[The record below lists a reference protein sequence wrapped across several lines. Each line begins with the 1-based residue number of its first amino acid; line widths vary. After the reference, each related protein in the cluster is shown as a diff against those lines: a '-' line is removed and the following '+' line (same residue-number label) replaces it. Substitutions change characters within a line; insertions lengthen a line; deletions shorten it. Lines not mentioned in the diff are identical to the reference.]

1 MRSHSNDQA
10 RIEDLKVFLDRSI
23 EETPWRNTVRDF
35 KIKQIYLW
43 KNKGS

>member
-1 MRSHSNDQA
+1 MRSYSNDQV
-10 RIEDLKVFLDRSI
+10 RTEDLKVFLDRSN
-23 EETPWRNTVRDF
+23 EETTWRNTVRDF